1 MSECSRSALVVKRH
15 TSQIASIF
23 SSNRARIASFS
34 VAASIPSVSTTS
46 VANEPPPVHA
56 VSASCSAAHAPTC
69 GGLLYSAR
77 GTVCS
82 DEYCGAHGR
91 VARSGH
97 GRGGMGGE
105 AWAGRHGRRTL
116 TVGSEGCGDGLLPAA
131 YGAKQGSGKKWDA
144 EVLCKPPA
152 WPMC

>member
-69 GGLLYSAR
+69 GRRFTAPEAQYTPANTAGPM
-77 GTVCS
+77 
-82 DEYCGAHGR
+82 GAWL
-91 VARSGH
+91 AA
-97 GRGGMGGE
+97 GMGGE
-105 AWAGRHGRRTL
+105 AWAADTHSRERRL
-116 TVGSEGCGDGLLPAA
+116 RRWIAAGSVW
-131 YGAKQGSGKKWDA
+131 GKARQRQKWGA